1 MEKFS
6 WKGHGAMLLANTSWG
21 LMSPLAKVVMAGGV
35 VTPFVL
41 TDLRIFGA
49 MVLFW
54 AVSLFQKPER
64 VPPRDMLRLFAASLL
79 AIVFNQGSFIF
90 GVKLSSPADASI
102 ITTSMPLWAMLLAAV
117 FLREP
122 VTGKKVAGI
131 AFGAG
136 GALMLILGSGA
147 AVTAAGS
154 HPILGDL
161 LVLFAQLSYA
171 TYLVLFKNFI
181 CRYSLVTV
189 MKWMFTYAFLCTLP
203 FSYSSLVATDWLALG
218 WDDVLA
224 VAFIVVFAT
233 FVSYMFIV
241 VGQKNLRPTVAG
253 MYNYVQPVVA
263 CVVTVCLGLD
273 SFNVMKGLAVA
284 MILWACFSSQRA
296 RAAPTSAAR
305 HDGDMKRNRRRAC
318 ADTTPTIL

>member
-54 AVSLFQKPER
+54 AVSLFQKPEH

-90 GVKLSSPADASI
+90 GVGLSSPADASI

-284 MILWACFSSQRA
+284 MIFVGVFLVTTSKSRA
-296 RAAPTSAAR
+296 
-305 HDGDMKRNRRRAC
+305 DERRADERRE
-318 ADTTPTIL
+318 ARR